1 VRVRARLR
9 LAVHEAK
16 TFPPGPLPLLLA
28 PRTVELAADLVFT
41 RGAPTVDLC
50 RGLPPAATD
59 AILPLGRHH
68 LPQPGLWPGEIARG
82 GRRDAVE
89 APGGR
94 DPSWGLRDWETL
106 DHSRLFTATF
116 GKDLAF
122 HALTLSVNGRA
133 VEGGFVWRDGRAERI
148 TRILYAVDRE
158 DGRVREF
165 EVELATADGPPLR
178 ARGHVERS
186 VTVPIVVERRILR
199 HAAGRPYRLVLQ
211 EGFSRYDARGRSG
224 FGMAELSERPR

>member
-1 VRVRARLR
+1 V
-9 LAVHEAK
+9 
-16 TFPPGPLPLLLA
+16 
-28 PRTVELAADLVFT
+28 VE
-41 RGAPTVDLC
+41 
-50 RGLPPAATD
+50 
-59 AILPLGRHH
+59 
-68 LPQPGLWPGEIARG
+68 
-82 GRRDAVE
+82 GRRYAVE

-94 DPSWGLRDWETL
+94 DHSWDLRDWETL

-148 TRILYAVDRE
+148 TRILYAADRE
-158 DGRVREF
+158 DGRARSF
-165 EVELATADGPPLR
+165 EVELTTAEGPMLR
-178 ARGHVERS
+178 AHGRVDRS

-199 HAAGRPYRLVLQ
+199 HAAGRPYRLVLH
-211 EGFSRYDARGRSG
+211 EGFSRYEALGRSG